1 MAQIAILGDQCLRC
15 GQFELSVAAM
25 SGYVEYTS
33 VDSGQYG
40 AQDSTWSL
48 K

>member
-1 MAQIAILGDQCLRC
+1 MALTAIHGDQCLRC
-15 GQFELSVAAM
+15 GLCGLSVAAM